1 MFEFFTRKRTL
12 DRRLKG
18 PLLWAAV
25 SVAAVVV
32 AACVSTP
39 LPQQAPPAPVA
50 TLPAPP
56 SLPPPPRAPVAAP
69 PVAAPAPPVVS
80 NANTPREFRRD
91 AAGQIYRLN
100 SSRIYK
106 GKLQPLLYAVGVFE
120 VEIDSR
126 GQVVKT
132 SWLRAPSHAPEVMA
146 EIDRI
151 ARQAAPY
158 PAPVRMG
165 RVVYTDTWLWDKS
178 GQFQLD
184 TLTEG
189 QL

>member
-1 MFEFFTRKRTL
+1 MIEFFTQKRTL
-12 DRRLKG
+12 QR
-18 PLLWAAV
+18 PVMWAAV
-25 SVAAVVV
+25 AAACMVV

-39 LPQQAPPAPVA
+39 MPQQAPPAPVA
-50 TLPAPP
+50 TQPQP
-56 SLPPPPRAPVAAP
+56 
-69 PVAAPAPPVVS
+69 APAPPVATAPPVLAAPTVVS
-80 NANTPREFRRD
+80 SASTAREFRRD
-91 AAGQIYRLN
+91 AAGQIYKLN
-100 SSRIYK
+100 SNRIYK
-106 GKLQPLLYAVGVFE
+106 GKMQPLLYAIGVFE
-120 VEIDSR
+120 VEIDNR

-189 QL
+189 QY

>member
-1 MFEFFTRKRTL
+1 MFEFFTQKRTL
-12 DRRLKG
+12 KR
-18 PLLWAAV
+18 PLLWA
-25 SVAAVVV
+25 SVAMVAVVV

-39 LPQQAPPAPVA
+39 MPQQAPPAPVA
-50 TLPAPP
+50 TQPPP
-56 SLPPPPRAPVAAP
+56 SAPRPAP
-69 PVAAPAPPVVS
+69 PVATAPPLVAAPSVVS
-80 NANTPREFRRD
+80 AASTAREFRRD
-91 AAGQIYRLN
+91 AAGQIYKLN
-100 SSRIYK
+100 SNRIYK
-106 GKLQPLLYAVGVFE
+106 GKMQPLLYAIGVFE
-120 VEIDSR
+120 VEIDNR
-126 GQVVKT
+126 GNVVKT
-132 SWLRAPSHAPEVMA
+132 NWLRAPSHAPEVMA

-178 GQFQLD
+178 GNFQLD

>member
-1 MFEFFTRKRTL
+1 MFEFFAQKRTL
-12 DRRLKG
+12 KR

-25 SVAAVVV
+25 AVVAVVV

-39 LPQQAPPAPVA
+39 MPQQAPPAP
-50 TLPAPP
+50 P
-56 SLPPPPRAPVAAP
+56 APVATQPPPAP
-69 PVAAPAPPVVS
+69 PVAVAPPVVAAPS
-80 NANTPREFRRD
+80 MVSAANTPREFRRD
-91 AAGQIYRLN
+91 AAGQIYKLN
-100 SSRIYK
+100 SNRIYK
-106 GKLQPLLYAVGVFE
+106 GKMQPLLYAIGVFE
-120 VEIDSR
+120 VEIDNR
-126 GQVVKT
+126 GNVVKT
-132 SWLRAPSHAPEVMA
+132 NWLRAPSHAPEVMA

-178 GQFQLD
+178 GHFQLD

>member
-1 MFEFFTRKRTL
+1 MFEFFTLNRAL
-12 DRRLKG
+12 RRLKDQ
-18 PLLWAAV
+18 PLTRPLIWAAV
-25 SVAAVVV
+25 AVSAVVV

-39 LPQQAPPAPVA
+39 LPQPAPPAPVA
-50 TLPAPP
+50 TQPAPP
-56 SLPPPPRAPVAAP
+56 AP
-69 PVAAPAPPVVS
+69 PVAAAPPVVAAPS
-80 NANTPREFRRD
+80 VVSAASTPREFRRD
-91 AAGQIYRLN
+91 AAGQIYKLN
-100 SSRIYK
+100 SNRIYK
-106 GKLQPLLYAVGVFE
+106 GKMQPLLYAIGVFE
-120 VEIDSR
+120 VEIDNR